1 MRLEDFNNLSEED
14 KAAYLN
20 AADSNAKSLE
30 EITAERDSFK
40 TENDKLIE
48 QANANAQELKA
59 TKELNYTLARKI
71 NVEPVKDIE
80 EVIHDFIKGEHR

>member
-1 MRLEDFNNLSEED
+1 MKLEDFNSMTDEE

-20 AADSNAKSLE
+20 AADSNAKTLE
-30 EITAERDSFK
+30 NVTAERDSFK
-40 TENDKLIE
+40 NENDKLLE
-48 QANANAQELKA
+48 QVNTNAQELKA